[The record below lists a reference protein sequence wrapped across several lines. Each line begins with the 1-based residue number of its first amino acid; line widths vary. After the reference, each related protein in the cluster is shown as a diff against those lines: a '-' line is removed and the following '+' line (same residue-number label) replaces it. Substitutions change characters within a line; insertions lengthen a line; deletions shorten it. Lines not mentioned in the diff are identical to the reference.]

1 MNLSIPAWRE
11 GHYLSLE
18 EILRTLGDSCS
29 EFEWILHAIDVAPEP
44 GTDVLLGLD
53 PGQPLSYSTVLR
65 MVTPQLQVIDGEA
78 IAVDPASSEKR
89 LLIRAVDSTSWDI
102 ETEMQSVVD
111 KIFECYPW
119 ATAGRD

>member
-18 EILRTLGDSCS
+18 EILRALGDVCS
-29 EFEWILHAIDVAPEP
+29 EFQWTLHADDVAPEP

-53 PGQPLSYSTVLR
+53 PGQPLSYSTLLR

-78 IAVDPASSEKR
+78 VAVDPVSSEKR

-111 KIFECYPW
+111 KVRECYPW
-119 ATAGRD
+119 ATARLD